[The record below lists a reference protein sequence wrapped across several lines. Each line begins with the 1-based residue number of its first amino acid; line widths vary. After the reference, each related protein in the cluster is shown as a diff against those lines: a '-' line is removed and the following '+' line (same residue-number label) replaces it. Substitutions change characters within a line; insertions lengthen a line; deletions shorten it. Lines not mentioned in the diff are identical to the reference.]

1 MAQSVATPVARP
13 QRPRERKPAGAFP
26 HAFAHAFE
34 RALSN
39 GVRVSKPIADA
50 IVHGL
55 NQRGI

>member
-1 MAQSVATPVARP
+1 MAQSVATSVARP
-13 QRPRERKPAGAFP
+13 QRPRQQKPAGVFP
-26 HAFAHAFE
+26 HAFARAFE

-39 GVRVSKPIADA
+39 GVRVSKPVADA